1 MISVSE
7 FLNIYLQRKT
17 VKNKNKIRIK
27 KKIKF
32 QKEKIVFSSSIN
44 DELQ

>member
-27 KKIKF
+27 KNKISKGENCF
-32 QKEKIVFSSSIN
+32 FIIYQ
-44 DELQ
+44 